1 MGKERNLLETVQI
14 TLSTNPLMRDLLDKL
29 VLTGFYGNSRAE
41 AAERLLAESLKRI
54 AERNGETPKTPSPE
68 NK

>member
-1 MGKERNLLETVQI
+1 VGKERNLLETVQI
-14 TLSTNPLMRDLLDKL
+14 TVSTNPLIRDLLDKL

-54 AERNGETPKTPSPE
+54 SESSGEGSKSSSGE
-68 NK
+68 NR